1 VSSTAAGILFLGSLV
16 LALILAYR
24 PLGDYMYRVY
34 SGTRHARL
42 ERWIYKLIGV
52 SPDVEQRWSVY
63 ARSVLAF
70 SLISVLFL
78 YGLQRLQN
86 RLLLSLGM
94 DPVKPDQA
102 WNTAVS
108 FVTNTNWQSYSG
120 ESTMGH
126 LVQMAGLAVQNFVS
140 AAVGMAVAIALVRGF
155 ARKKNERLGNF
166 WVDLTRGS
174 LRILLPIAFAGAIVL
189 VAGGVVQ
196 NFWNPADHTF
206 DTIAGGSQ
214 SLTGG
219 PVASQEVIKELG
231 TNGGGFYNAN
241 SAHPF
246 ENPTSWT
253 NWLEIFLILLIPFA
267 LTRTFGRMVGQL
279 RQGYAI
285 AAVMGLLALI
295 SISLTMAFQGM
306 HHGTVPTAVGA
317 AAEGTETRFGVLNS
331 AVFAASTTL
340 TSTGAVDSFHDS
352 YTSLGG
358 MMTLFDMMLGE
369 VAPGGVGAGL
379 YGMLVL
385 AVITVFV
392 AGLMVGRTPEYLG
405 KRIGSREI
413 KLASMY
419 FLVTPILV
427 LTGTGVAMATES
439 GRAGMLNSGPHGLS
453 EVLYAFTSASNNNGS
468 AFAGLTV
475 STVWYDTALGLCMA
489 FGRFL
494 PIVFVLALAGSLARQ
509 GHTPQS
515 DGTLPTHRPQF
526 IGMVAGV
533 TVVLVALTFLPA
545 LALGPLAE
553 GIH

>member
-1 VSSTAAGILFLGSLV
+1 MSTTVAGILFAGSLV
-16 LALILAYR
+16 LAVAVAYR

-34 SGTRHARL
+34 SGEKDSRV
-42 ERWIYKLIGV
+42 ERGLYRLIGV
-52 SPDVEQRWSVY
+52 KSGAEQTWATY

-70 SLISVLFL
+70 SVVSILFL
-78 YGLQRLQN
+78 YLLQRVQDKLF
-86 RLLLSLGM
+86 LSLGFA
-94 DPVKPDQA
+94 PVKPDQA

-120 ESTMGH
+120 ETTMGY
-126 LVQMAGLAVQNFVS
+126 LVQMSGLAVQNFVS

-155 ARKKNERLGNF
+155 ARRRSDHLGNF

-174 LRILLPIAFAGAIVL
+174 IRILLPIAFVGAVL
-189 VAGGVVQ
+189 LIAGGLVQ
-196 NFWNPADHTF
+196 NFADPHSVT
-206 DTIAGGSQ
+206 TLVGGQ
-214 SLTGG
+214 QQIPGG

-241 SAHPF
+241 AAHPF
-246 ENPTSWT
+246 ENAATWT
-253 NWLEIFLILLIPFA
+253 NWLEIFLILVIPFA
-267 LTRTFGRMVGQL
+267 LCRTFGRMVGQN

-285 AAVMGLLALI
+285 AGVMATIAII
-295 SISLTMAFQGM
+295 SITLVNVFQLI
-306 HHGTVPTAVGA
+306 HHGTVPVAAGGA
-317 AAEGTETRFGVLNS
+317 MEGVEARFGVSNS
-331 AVFAASTTL
+331 ATFAGATTL

-358 MMTLFDMMLGE
+358 MMTMFNMQLGE
-369 VAPGGVGAGL
+369 VAPGGVGSGL

-405 KRIGSREI
+405 KKIGPREI
-413 KLASMY
+413 KFAASY
-419 FLVTPILV
+419 FLITPILV
-427 LTGTGVAMATES
+427 LCGTAAAIATTS
-439 GRAGMLNSGPHGLS
+439 GRDGLLNGGAHGLS
-453 EVLYAFTSASNNNGS
+453 EILYAFTSASNNNGS

-475 STVWYDTALGLCMA
+475 NTVWYDTALGLCMA
-489 FGRFL
+489 FGRFV
-494 PIVFVLALAGSLARQ
+494 PIIFVLALAGSLAKQ
-509 GHTPQS
+509 GGTPAS
-515 DGTLPTHRPQF
+515 EGTLPTHRPQF
-526 IGMVAGV
+526 VGMVVGV